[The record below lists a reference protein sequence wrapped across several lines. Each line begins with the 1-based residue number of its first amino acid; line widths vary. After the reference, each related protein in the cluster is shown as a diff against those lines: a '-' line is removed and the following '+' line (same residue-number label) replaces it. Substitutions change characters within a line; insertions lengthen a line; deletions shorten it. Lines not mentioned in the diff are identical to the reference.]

1 MARILITPRSLTQ
14 EPPREL
20 SILTEAGHELVF
32 STPGKLPGEAE
43 LIELLPGCAGWLAG
57 IEPVSPRVI
66 DVADSLKAVSRNGT
80 GVDNLPLPDLE
91 RKGVRVLR
99 AEGANATGVAE
110 LAIGLML
117 AVLRS
122 IPAADSGIKAGG
134 WPRQRGKEMRGC
146 IVGVV
151 GCGAVGRQVAQIA
164 SAMGSEILGYDPYP
178 RDFATAGPFSWA
190 GLDELFS
197 RADII
202 SLHCPPLPGGAFL
215 IDETRLKA
223 MRPGAV
229 IVNTARAALADEDA
243 LRTALDEGRLHGYGT
258 DVFAVEPPEQGS
270 LAFHPKV
277 VATSHIGGFT
287 DESMSRATEVA
298 IRNLLDALAS

>member
-99 AEGANATGVAE
+99 AEGANGGVE
-110 LAIGLML
+110 VVDQGE
-117 AVLRS
+117 AV
-122 IPAADSGIKAGG
+122 AHGQHEA
-134 WPRQRGKEMRGC
+134 
-146 IVGVV
+146 
-151 GCGAVGRQVAQIA
+151 
-164 SAMGSEILGYDPYP
+164 
-178 RDFATAGPFSWA
+178 
-190 GLDELFS
+190 
-197 RADII
+197 
-202 SLHCPPLPGGAFL
+202 
-215 IDETRLKA
+215 
-223 MRPGAV
+223 
-229 IVNTARAALADEDA
+229 AALAEREAAHRPVELAGAHGPRLGIEAMQPLLGDVHEVKGA
-243 LRTALDEGRLHGYGT
+243 LAPVPARPLAQGAAERAHGGDRAGHQFVESVRRTASRQPAIS
-258 DVFAVEPPEQGS
+258 VSRSAAAIWGS
-270 LAFHPKV
+270 KRR
-277 VATSHIGGFT
+277 
-287 DESMSRATEVA
+287 SRPQMP
-298 IRNLLDALAS
+298 RKASKSP